1 MWMSGLLVTQR
12 WPVTILVI
20 SPWHWAF
27 FMKDTSTYFVS
38 YLFWLLEQKCHHNN
52 PIILVLH
59 NFQVVFTWISM
70 ILTSLWRRQILTL
83 SPGELPPG
91 SPVLD
96 YVYYPKPWWLW
107 KSFSIPS
114 WDYFKAIYQ
123 HLTYN
128 ITVSPRM
135 NMSCLNVPID
145 LSSSVWSSGVD
156 QKRKYKLTVLSCC
169 TIIVKKI
176 MPLFSFHS
184 KINWNL
190 QDIKLFK
197 ELPEFI

>member
-1 MWMSGLLVTQR
+1 MWMSGLLVTQQ
-12 WPVTILVI
+12 WPVTILII

-27 FMKDTSTYFVS
+27 FMKDASIYFVS
-38 YLFWLLEQKCHHNN
+38 YLFWFLEQKYHHNN
-52 PIILVLH
+52 PIILGLH

-70 ILTSLWRRQILTL
+70 ILISLWRRQTLTL

-107 KSFSIPS
+107 KYFSIPS

-123 HLTYN
+123 QLTYN

-135 NMSCLNVPID
+135 NLSCLSVPID
-145 LSSSVWSSGVD
+145 LSSSVWSSGAD
-156 QKRKYKLTVLSCC
+156 QKRKYKLTVLMLHHYLEENNA
-169 TIIVKKI
+169 II
-176 MPLFSFHS
+176 FFYS

-190 QDIKLFK
+190 QDIQLFK